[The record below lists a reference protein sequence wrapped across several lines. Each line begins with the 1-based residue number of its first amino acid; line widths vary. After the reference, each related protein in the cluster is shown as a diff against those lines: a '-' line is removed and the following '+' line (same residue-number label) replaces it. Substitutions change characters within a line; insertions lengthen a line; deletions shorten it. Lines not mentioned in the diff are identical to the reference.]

1 MCLMEQSVLLSLSSL
16 CICSSPNS
24 RKHKKTANNVEIIHF
39 HQLWHILI
47 LLFWTRSQWKSL
59 RRTWEIHHRGSPMLP
74 HPPPEHTVHH
84 MDGYV
89 MAHTKSPCLTN
100 KKTTTTINPPTTSG
114 LKSLLSLTQ
123 LFVSCHFF
131 PTYLLNH
138 TVHFT
143 GQLRAQPCALLLP
156 GARRAHFLHDL
167 LQMEGGEP
175 HSAYQRDVK
184 HSGGYES
191 EAAPRPRW
199 PLRSGATHPVTA
211 AAAAAADL
219 RAFLGI
225 LLAGCGALLPGA
237 ALVSVFRSHLQCV
250 GELAEIEC
258 DVLVGV
264 WVSVGLFFSFLF
276 SFLQSWMEDVSSP
289 GPQAGAAAYQGARRV
304 FPRGSVRRGMRMGA
318 VPCSPASARIQ
329 VWRLLKQHETMNYF
343 SCSYTIVDWVFH
355 FHTRSQIQ
363 HFIFIFHPNKQEGR
377 FCWSVS
383 VAPLLSFLH
392 KLLKWN

>member
-1 MCLMEQSVLLSLSSL
+1 
-16 CICSSPNS
+16 
-24 RKHKKTANNVEIIHF
+24 
-39 HQLWHILI
+39 
-47 LLFWTRSQWKSL
+47 
-59 RRTWEIHHRGSPMLP
+59 MLP

-264 WVSVGLFFSFLF
+264 
-276 SFLQSWMEDVSSP
+276 
-289 GPQAGAAAYQGARRV
+289 
-304 FPRGSVRRGMRMGA
+304 
-318 VPCSPASARIQ
+318 
-329 VWRLLKQHETMNYF
+329 
-343 SCSYTIVDWVFH
+343 
-355 FHTRSQIQ
+355 
-363 HFIFIFHPNKQEGR
+363 
-377 FCWSVS
+377 
-383 VAPLLSFLH
+383 
-392 KLLKWN
+392 